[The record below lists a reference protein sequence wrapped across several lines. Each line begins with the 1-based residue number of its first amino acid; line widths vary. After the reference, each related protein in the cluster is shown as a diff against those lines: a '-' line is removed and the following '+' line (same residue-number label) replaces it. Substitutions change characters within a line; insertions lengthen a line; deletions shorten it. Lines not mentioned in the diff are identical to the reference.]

1 MCDGRATKA
10 FILAP
15 VLACIAL
22 SASAVPLFTVETLGP
37 TEGPYTSAYGLR
49 ASSAWRTNA
58 AGQVIGTAVQYSDDP
73 RVHGQGA
80 WLQDGN
86 TTHVIGL
93 RDAAHSR
100 DGDFQYNQAQLINAS
115 GQVLGYAE
123 RFDPWGLGVPIGTT
137 AWLHDASGTRVIGP
151 IARDAV
157 THPHFRSDLAQ
168 ALNEAGEVIG
178 GSYGYDSETGYER
191 ASAWLYSAGTTTDL
205 GYDDG
210 AHERADGFRS
220 SAAIALN
227 ESGAVLG
234 YSERYDQ
241 GAARSGRSSWLYA
254 AGTTRAIGLDDAV
267 ENAPVALGGAGRAI
281 GNARSAVG
289 DDRAPAERAWLFDG
303 TDTRAIG
310 LFDEAHPAP
319 GGHGGNEALLLGND
333 GTVVGYASQRDAAG
347 ELLGQTAWSYRDGH
361 ATAIGLFD
369 AAHTDADGM
378 RTGYVRTLG
387 DGGHVIGAALRYDSD
402 DARTSASAW
411 VFDGATTQA
420 VPLDAAGLGPVHG
433 YPTAVAERVN
443 AAGLVTGYSSYRPP
457 GGRGSSRSTVW
468 AYASDAG
475 RLHLFDLPDARPVA
489 EGGHAEWLYLDD
501 SGLGLGIYELLGAS
515 DPNQRRANFGFTPD
529 YGFFRL
535 DEALDGGLEGNGWTL
550 FDFFSDAAGGRIIGG
565 GTLAR
570 DAQGFG
576 FAGVRLTR
584 VDRGGLPS
592 PSTLGL
598 ALLALLTV
606 SAVRTAARARSS

>member
-1 MCDGRATKA
+1 MCQRHAKKG

-15 VLACIAL
+15 LMACTAL

-37 TEGPYTSAYGLR
+37 TEGPYTSTYGLR

-58 AGQVIGTAVQYSDDP
+58 AGQVIGTAVQYGDDP

-80 WLQDGN
+80 WLYDGT
-86 TTHVIGL
+86 TTHIIGL
-93 RDAAHSR
+93 RDAAHSH
-100 DGDFQYNQAQLINAS
+100 DGNFQYNEVQVINAA
-115 GQVLGYAE
+115 GQVLGHAE

-178 GSYGYDSETGYER
+178 GSYGYDSHTGFER
-191 ASAWLYSAGTTTDL
+191 ASAWLYSAGTTTEL
-205 GYDDG
+205 GYDDS

-241 GAARSGRSSWLYA
+241 GTSRRGRSSWLYA

-267 ENAPVALGGAGRAI
+267 ENTPVALDDAGRAI
-281 GNARSAVG
+281 GNARSTVG

-310 LFDEAHPAP
+310 LFDASHPAP
-319 GGHGGNEALLLGND
+319 GGGNRNEALLLGNG

-347 ELLGQTAWSYRDGH
+347 ELLGQTAWTYRDGET
-361 ATAIGLFD
+361 TAIGLFD
-369 AAHTDADGM
+369 ATHTNPDGM
-378 RTGYVRTLG
+378 HTGYVRTLG
-387 DGGHVIGAALRYDSD
+387 DGGHVIGSALRYDTEES
-402 DARTSASAW
+402 RRGASAW
-411 VFDGATTQA
+411 VFDGVTTRA
-420 VPLDAAGLGPVHG
+420 VPLDAAGLGPDQG
-433 YPTAVAERVN
+433 YRSAVPERVN
-443 AAGLVTGYSSYRPP
+443 ADGLVTGYVSYLPP
-457 GGRGSSRSTVW
+457 GGRWANRSTVW
-468 AYASDAG
+468 AYESDSA

-489 EGGHAEWLYLDD
+489 DGGHAEWLYLDE

-515 DPNQRRANFGFTPD
+515 DPNQRRANFGFTPE

-535 DEALDGGLEGNGWTL
+535 DDALEGGLEGNGWTL
-550 FDFFSDAAGGRIIGG
+550 FDFFADAADGRIVGG

-598 ALLALLTV
+598 ALLALAV
-606 SAVRTAARARSS
+606 VRTGAARSRSS